1 MDAAS
6 WQKAKDVIAEALKRA
21 PPDREAFVRERCQD
35 PALAAEV
42 LTMLAAYGGSDAPG
56 PLSTVD
62 PLDELDDQDD
72 LEPGTRVGPYIIID
86 TLGRGGMGQ
95 VFLGSDPRLRRKV
108 ALKCVVTSLSDSGGR
123 HLRILHEA
131 RAAARITHPNVAAV
145 HDVVEH
151 DDRAFIVMEYVEG
164 ESLAARLKRGR
175 LPIESVLAIGRQL
188 ASAIGAAHAKGV
200 IHRDLKPANIQITP
214 EGSVKILDFGI
225 ANAPRHLTTAA
236 SGPTTASAGTR
247 ASASMAQAGT
257 PPYMAPE
264 QLIGRQADERSDV
277 YSMGVVLF
285 EMATGHRPYADSG
298 TGELIFAQAGGAPR
312 ADTGDARVP
321 RALADVVARALAT
334 DVQRRFQS
342 ASEVGA
348 ALEMVEQDFAA
359 RREPLWRATARVA
372 VVTLTLSIVI
382 GAVGFITTTGFNLTF
397 GRAGPFAT
405 EPFVMYFVW
414 GGRAVLPSAFVM
426 LGTTAIV
433 LSLRYVLRL
442 VELIGPIGRTMA
454 ALRANGNAFAARAG
468 LDRPA
473 GLAQASAALALIT
486 LGAMSWYHADL
497 ITAWS
502 SFVNSAPADRLMPI
516 RPENLERIWYRIQ
529 FDVVTLG
536 FGVLLLKVIRLQK
549 RQKTHDGTAAVA
561 LLAAIIAVMVLM
573 NEWPYRVLSHRDFER
588 VDASGVECYITG
600 ESADDLLLFCPGS
613 NRPRNR
619 TVKRADPAVRRS
631 GVFENVFEGLK
642 PSRPGS

>member
-21 PPDREAFVRERCQD
+21 RSDREAFVRQQCAD
-35 PALAAEV
+35 PALAGEV
-42 LTMLAAYGGSDAPG
+42 LTMLAAYDGPDLPG
-56 PLSTVD
+56 PRSPAD
-62 PLDELDDQDD
+62 PFDELDDQDE
-72 LEPGTRVGPYIIID
+72 LAPGTRVGPYVIID

-108 ALKCVVTSLSDSGGR
+108 ALKCVIASLSDSGER
-123 HLRILHEA
+123 RERILHEA

-164 ESLAARLKRGR
+164 ENLAARLKRDR
-175 LPIESVLAIGRQL
+175 LPIDGVLAIGRQL

-225 ANAPRHLTTAA
+225 ANAPRHVTTIA
-236 SGPTTASAGTR
+236 SGATTASGETHARGT
-247 ASASMAQAGT
+247 MAQPGT
-257 PPYMAPE
+257 PQYMAPE

-277 YSMGVVLF
+277 YSLGVVLF
-285 EMATGHRPYADSG
+285 EMAAGHRPFAGVDA
-298 TGELIFAQAGGAPR
+298 GELIFALAGGAPR
-312 ADTGDARVP
+312 ADSRDARVP
-321 RALADVVARALAT
+321 RALADVVAKALAT
-334 DVQRRFQS
+334 DVKQRFQS
-342 ASEVGA
+342 AADVGA
-348 ALEMVEQDFAA
+348 ALEMVEQDRAA
-359 RREPLWRATARVA
+359 RREPMWRRIARVA
-372 VVTLTLSIVI
+372 VVMLTLSVVV
-382 GAVGFITTTGFNLTF
+382 GAVGVISTTGFNLTF
-397 GRAGPFAT
+397 GRTGPFAR
-405 EPFVMYFVW
+405 EPFLMYFVW
-414 GGRAVLPSAFVM
+414 GQRALLPSAFVM
-426 LGTTAIV
+426 VGTTAIV
-433 LSLRYVLRL
+433 LSLRYVLRIA
-442 VELIGPIGRTMA
+442 ELIGPIGRMMA
-454 ALRANGNAFAARAG
+454 GLRANGSALSARAG
-468 LDRPA
+468 LDKPA
-473 GLAQASAALALIT
+473 GLAQASAALAVIT

-502 SFVNSAPADRLMPI
+502 SFINSAPADRLMPI

-529 FDVVTLG
+529 FDMITLG
-536 FGVLLLKVIRLQK
+536 FGFLLLKVIRLQK

-573 NEWPYRVLSHRDFER
+573 NEWPYRVLSHREFER
-588 VDASGVECYITG
+588 VDAAGVECYITG

-619 TVKRADPAVRRS
+619 TVKRADPTVQRS
-631 GVFENVFEGLK
+631 GVFENVFAGLK
-642 PSRPGS
+642 PSRPDS